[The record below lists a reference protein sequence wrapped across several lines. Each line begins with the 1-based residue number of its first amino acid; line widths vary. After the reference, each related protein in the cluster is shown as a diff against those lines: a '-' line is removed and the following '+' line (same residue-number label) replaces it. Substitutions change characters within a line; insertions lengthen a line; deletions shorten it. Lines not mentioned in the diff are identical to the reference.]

1 MAIFVLD
8 KERKNGYNQGMEN
21 TTKQK
26 LNTMKRFFKSEYPY
40 FLACGLV
47 LGVYLFMLILRQ
59 VYPFGSYT
67 VASYDLSAQ
76 ICPFIEHIFDAWK
89 GRSTP
94 LFSYAIG
101 GGADMFGSLAYFIF
115 SPFTPLFLIFGEG
128 MVSEAAG
135 VVIGCK
141 LLTLAAIGVWFART
155 QFGLSPLVSAFL
167 GVLYAYCGYTF
178 VANTYI
184 NWMDL
189 LMYTPFAVW
198 AFKKMLTTGNF
209 WLFSVFIAA
218 CVYTSFSIACFS
230 MFTVYPVLVAYSFF
244 CIKKEDR
251 AGYITRLSLAFGCA
265 ILMAMPVL
273 LPSLIA
279 YLRAGRGGSFLK
291 DALYGFSSNGF
302 NTEGYLNK
310 TSGAL
315 EAKFSYI
322 FTDGILLILT
332 CVYFFRSKLKTGLSR
347 FMLTAGIFT
356 LIPVVVDESM
366 LLLNMGSY
374 MSYALRFGFLNSL
387 YFFAGA
393 CMGLQGL
400 QVFQQEK
407 EVGPCL
413 QRKRIAPIVYGI
425 ACGTLLLGMAVF
437 FGCGYHIKAADW
449 FEGDTASA
457 IKNFAGRFAHSIG
470 GIFAV
475 AIYLGC
481 AMLILGVGCILVS
494 RKKLPIRLVGI
505 FTAALVVFHGVFF
518 NQQLVDGNYNSHNLR
533 TQHYTDFAR
542 ELEAQDDGFYRVR
555 DYGNWFSSNI
565 GFEGDT
571 YAHTAFSSMLDKD
584 NFPVAVLFGYSG
596 NGQNISRGNGGN
608 IFGDS
613 FWGYK
618 YVIVPKDSKET
629 ADGRSWY
636 RPVMVQKDGKSEQ
649 LSADGMYIYENLHVF
664 PTAMVIDNGE
674 YRFVTDNSTYEN
686 RLKNQLALYHF
697 LGGSESV
704 ESLTGG
710 QVRVLSQKL
719 WKNGGEV
726 EVSAG
731 KVSAKVSA
739 KEGQY
744 LMVPFAAIEGYRV
757 FVNGQEAELCD
768 NDLKFLCVGLQEGEN
783 TVEFVY
789 ESPYDEYMLVGLALG
804 MLALGL
810 VLLLDKKTAFFKKS
824 SKAIS
829 IAGIGL
835 AGVVVALFF
844 LFPMQLFSSKW
855 VVMFFGLFGV

>member
-1 MAIFVLD
+1 MAIFALD
-8 KERKNGYNQGMEN
+8 KGSEKGYNQGMEN
-21 TTKQK
+21 TTEQK
-26 LNTMKRFFKSEYPY
+26 LNTTKRFFKSGTPY

-47 LGVYLFMLILRQ
+47 LGVYLYMLILRK
-59 VYPFGSYT
+59 VYPFGPYT

-76 ICPFIEHIFDAWK
+76 ICPFIEHIFDVWK

-115 SPFTPLFLIFGEG
+115 SPFSPLFLIFGEG

-135 VVIGCK
+135 IVIGCK

-155 QFGLSPLVSAFL
+155 QFGLSPLVCACL

-198 AFKKMLTTGNF
+198 AFKKMLKTGNF
-209 WLFSVFIAA
+209 WLFSAFVAA

-230 MFTVYPVLVAYSFF
+230 MFTVYPALVAYAFF
-244 CIKKEDR
+244 CVKKEDR
-251 AGYITRLSLAFGCA
+251 TVYITRLSLAFGCA
-265 ILMAMPVL
+265 ILMALPVL

-279 YLRAGRGGSFLK
+279 YMRAGRGGSFLQ
-291 DALYGFSSNGF
+291 DALYGFIEDGF

-310 TSGAL
+310 TAGAL
-315 EAKFSYI
+315 EAKLSYI
-322 FTDGILLILT
+322 FTDGILLVLT
-332 CVYFFRSKLKTGLSR
+332 CVYFFRSKLKTGLSK

-393 CMGLQGL
+393 CLGLQGL
-400 QVFQQEK
+400 TVFEK
-407 EVGPCL
+407 EKKRGACL
-413 QRKRIAPIVYGI
+413 QQKKAMPIVYGVV
-425 ACGTLLLGMAVF
+425 CGVLLLGMAVF
-437 FGCGYHIKAADW
+437 FGGGHHIKAADL
-449 FEGDTASA
+449 FEGNTADA
-457 IKNFAGRFAHSIG
+457 IRSFAGRFAHSIG

-481 AMLILGVGCILVS
+481 VLLILGVGCVLVS

-505 FTAALVVFHGVFF
+505 FAAALVVFHGVFF
-518 NQQLVDGNYNSHNLR
+518 NQQIVDGNYNSHNLR

-542 ELEAQDDGFYRVR
+542 ALEEQDDGFYRIR
-555 DYGNWFSSNI
+555 DYGNWFSANI

-584 NFPVAVLFGYSG
+584 NFPVAVMFGYSC
-596 NGQNISRGNGGN
+596 NGKNISRGNGGN

-613 FWGYK
+613 LWGYK
-618 YVIVPKDSKET
+618 YVIVPADSKEV

-636 RPVMVQKDGKSEQ
+636 RPVMVEKDGESVQ
-649 LSADGMYIYENLHVF
+649 LSAGGMYVYENLHVF

-674 YRFVTDNSTYEN
+674 YRFAADNATYEN
-686 RLKNQLALYHF
+686 RVKNQLALYRF

-704 ESLTGG
+704 ETLTGG
-710 QVRVLSQKL
+710 QVRILSQKL
-719 WKNGGEV
+719 WQNGGEV
-726 EVSAG
+726 EVSAS
-731 KVSAKVSA
+731 KVSTKVTAKA
-739 KEGQY
+739 GQY

-757 FVNGQEAELCD
+757 FVNGVETELCD
-768 NDLKFLCVGLQEGEN
+768 NDLSFLCVALHEGEN

-789 ESPYDEYMLVGLALG
+789 ESPYGGYMLIGLLLG
-804 MLALGL
+804 AMALGL
-810 VLLLDKKTAFFKKS
+810 VWILDKKTAFFKKTTGV
-824 SKAIS
+824 IS
-829 IAGIGL
+829 VLGVGL
-835 AGVVVALFF
+835 AGGVVAVFF
-844 LFPMQLFSSKW
+844 VLPTGIFLTKW
-855 VVMFFGLFGV
+855 VAMLIVLF